1 MGKRGI
7 IPGSMPEAFSRQFEG
22 RVRIDTSIVI
32 LNKAGNLLTNKI
44 GPVTRWRSFNTVISE
59 PLNSSIKFRPIGL
72 KSNGIVDTLDHLMI
86 NNGYTDLSFINAIIY
101 PNIKLLSEFEAA
113 SDGTSPSLFEINVDY
128 FSVPELGTNYQVVSS
143 TADTVTIGDDVGLNF
158 YVYNVGESTADSFK
172 VKVEIINADN
182 SRNTIFE
189 QIVDSLSSKQ
199 RKYFEINY
207 NTSSGTG
214 AKTFL
219 IDIDSD
225 KQITELFEDNNFYTV
240 PFFIKQDTTSP
251 SLKISFDGNDILDGD
266 YISPKPEIKI
276 EMSDESL
283 FPITDT
289 SAVTIFLND
298 EPVYYANNQT
308 TLSIE
313 FNEENPK
320 AVVTYTPELE
330 DGEYF
335 LKVFGQ
341 NSLGNIVDSTG
352 LEKHFLVSNEAKL
365 LYVYNYPN
373 PTSGETHFTFKL
385 TQIPDEMKI
394 KIYTIAGRLIK
405 EIKIP
410 AVDLSYDFN
419 KIYWDG
425 RDEDGD
431 IIANGVYLY
440 KVILTA
446 GDKTEDV
453 IQKLAI
459 VR

>member
-1 MGKRGI
+1 
-7 IPGSMPEAFSRQFEG
+7 
-22 RVRIDTSIVI
+22 
-32 LNKAGNLLTNKI
+32 L
-44 GPVTRWRSFNTVISE
+44 
-59 PLNSSIKFRPIGL
+59 
-72 KSNGIVDTLDHLMI
+72 
-86 NNGYTDLSFINAIIY
+86 
-101 PNIKLLSEFEAA
+101 
-113 SDGTSPSLFEINVDY
+113 
-128 FSVPELGTNYQVVSS
+128 
-143 TADTVTIGDDVGLNF
+143 
-158 YVYNVGESTADSFK
+158 
-172 VKVEIINADN
+172 
-182 SRNTIFE
+182 
-189 QIVDSLSSKQ
+189 
-199 RKYFEINY
+199 
-207 NTSSGTG
+207 
-214 AKTFL
+214 
-219 IDIDSD
+219 
-225 KQITELFEDNNFYTV
+225 
-240 PFFIKQDTTSP
+240 
-251 SLKISFDGNDILDGD
+251 
-266 YISPKPEIKI
+266 
-276 EMSDESL
+276 SDESL
-283 FPITDT
+283 IPITDT

-313 FNEENPK
+313 FNETNPK

-341 NSLGNIVDSTG
+341 NSLGNISDSTG
-352 LEKHFLVSNEAKL
+352 LEKHFLVSNETRL